1 MLETL
6 EAPRV
11 KRFAGNVAGRDFA
24 VGDIHGYFTR
34 LQAAL
39 DATGFDPSLDRLFSV
54 GDLID
59 RGPEC
64 RDVLDWLDK
73 PWFHPVRGNHD
84 DYVVHF
90 DTCDVDSW
98 IYNGGSWFAG
108 LSLIEQQQFAT
119 QFAELPIAIEIETAQ
134 GLIGI
139 VHADC
144 PFPSWKDLLTE
155 LETPESNEHLTQVQ
169 NRCMW
174 SRRRIDE
181 LEAHG
186 VDGLRALVVGH
197 TPLQVPVRLG
207 NVIHIDTAGW
217 KPDRGYFTLL
227 NLQTLET
234 TPRSS
239 TNPIANA
246 LICGAD
252 QK

>member
-1 MLETL
+1 MRETI
-6 EAPRV
+6 EVPRV
-11 KRFAGNVAGRDFA
+11 KRFAANVAGRDFA

-39 DATGFDPSLDRLFSV
+39 DAAGFNPLLDRLFSV

-64 RDVLDWLDK
+64 RDVLDWLAK

-108 LSLIEQQQFAT
+108 LSLVDQQAFSA
-119 QFAELPIAIEIETAQ
+119 QFAELPIAIDIETAQ

-144 PFPSWKDLLTE
+144 PLPSWEE
-155 LETPESNEHLTQVQ
+155 LRNELQKPESDERLTQVQ

-174 SRRRIDE
+174 SRRRIDQFE
-181 LEAHG
+181 TRG

-197 TPLQVPVRLG
+197 TPLHKPVRLG

-217 KPDRGYFTLL
+217 KPNSGYFTLL
-227 NLQTLET
+227 NLETLET
-234 TPRSS
+234 IPATPPHHSQRY
-239 TNPIANA
+239 
-246 LICGAD
+246 
-252 QK
+252 

>member
-1 MLETL
+1 MRKTIEVS
-6 EAPRV
+6 RV
-11 KRFAGNVAGRDFA
+11 KRFTANAVGRDFA

-39 DATGFDPSLDRLFSV
+39 DAAGFNPLLDRLFSV

-64 RDVLDWLDK
+64 RDVLHWLAR

-108 LSLIEQQQFAT
+108 LSLADQQAFSA
-119 QFAELPIAIEIETAQ
+119 QFAELPIAIEIETAH

-144 PFPSWKDLLTE
+144 PFPSWEELRIE
-155 LETPESNEHLTQVQ
+155 LETPENNVQLTQLQ

-174 SRRRIDE
+174 SRRRIDQ
-181 LEAHG
+181 LETQG
-186 VDGLRALVVGH
+186 VEGLRALVVGH
-197 TPLQVPVRLG
+197 TPLRRPVRLG

-227 NLQTLET
+227 NLDTLET
-234 TPRSS
+234 IPAMPPNQSHR
-239 TNPIANA
+239 
-246 LICGAD
+246 
-252 QK
+252 Q